1 MTTAIDRTVNP
12 DRQRHW
18 VKTAQASAED
28 PRGDRVGMTAPQRHQ
43 LEITAL
49 QRLNR
54 VDPQHW
60 VTPELI
66 STDSTALTI
75 TLRWAGWN
83 LTDCIS
89 RGIRPQFKD
98 LRRDCDLIVG
108 LLAAAEIQLLDW
120 HRENLLWNPETLRLV
135 MIDFDSIALTDQL
148 PNTVQQQALIKN
160 PSLTAADQ
168 LRQWLLAAAE
178 IL

>member
-18 VKTAQASAED
+18 VKTAQDSAQD
-28 PRGDRVGMTAPQRHQ
+28 PRGDHVGMTACERHQ

-66 STDSTALTI
+66 STDSQALTI

-83 LTDCIS
+83 LNECVAQ
-89 RGIRPQFKD
+89 GIRPQFKD
-98 LRRDCDLIVG
+98 LDRDCDLIQRV
-108 LLAAAEIQLLDW
+108 LTTADIVLLDW

-135 MIDFDSIALTDQL
+135 MVDFDSIALTDL
-148 PNTVQQQALIKN
+148 VMTPQQQAALAHMRLGDLTLWIK
-160 PSLTAADQ
+160 TQ
-168 LRQWLLAAAE
+168 CGRC
-178 IL
+178 